1 MQKIP
6 LQKAEPGMVLAREI
20 CRSDSSSNIPIC
32 GRDTVLTESLI
43 ARLNNMDIKS
53 VYVKGHPIWVAGEK
67 TLEDMLAEL
76 DRRFEKTADDPIMS
90 KIHDAYADY
99 LKCAMGDDSGR

>member
-1 MQKIP
+1 
-6 LQKAEPGMVLAREI
+6 MVLAREI

-32 GRDTVLTESLI
+32 GRDTVLTEALI